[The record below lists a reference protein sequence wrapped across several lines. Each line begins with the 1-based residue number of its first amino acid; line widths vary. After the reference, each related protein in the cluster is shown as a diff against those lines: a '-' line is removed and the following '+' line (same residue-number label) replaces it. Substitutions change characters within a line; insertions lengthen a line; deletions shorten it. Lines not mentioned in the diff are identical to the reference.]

1 MSAIDRAL
9 EALYADPNLAV
20 TAEYASLLGSAFTVP
35 VMRSCPQQEFAG
47 IDARASLG
55 SVQLTLRRSD
65 VPSPVAGD
73 RLTVSGITYRI
84 DGVEPDRQALE
95 WRLAVT
101 ELP

>member
-47 IDARASLG
+47 IDARATLG
-55 SVQLTLRRSD
+55 LVQLTLRRSD

-73 RLTVSGITYRI
+73 RLTLAGTTYRI